1 MQNSNVKG
9 HIVESGIF
17 LVGYMVSSLVVL
29 WGIGF
34 GRLHQ
39 HGDTI
44 VTYSILFGT
53 LETLKILLTGKILRV
68 VLFFTNV
75 FTGYYLMAFIDI
87 IRRRCSIHD
96 ISPLNTGTYELV
108 LLLGIV
114 LSGFSYILLLI
125 KHLHTRNGDLKW
137 RKNIRRTKKRVS
149 EIERE
154 RGQVQ
159 QMKLEPMAFSAEPA
173 SGELQYKELSKQEN
187 PIVGE
192 EVEAALAAETTPPAE
207 NQETG
212 EEIVINSHESKV
224 ITVLDRILKNPNF
237 FEFSVYERKA
247 LRKGKR
253 NEILTHSLYVIRNIS
268 IPEEMTLSYNGTETA
283 PFSEGAWILNT
294 DMDIDS
300 YYSYSRGN
308 NSYDMRLLVS
318 SEYIDTEQTA
328 RKIKE
333 SIKSDIAY
341 FFLDHKINLKE
352 HENCNTA
359 LFGTLVPKKK

>member
-44 VTYSILFGT
+44 VTYSILLGT

-96 ISPLNTGTYELV
+96 ISPLNTGTYELFF
-108 LLLGIV
+108 LLGIV
-114 LSGFSYILLLI
+114 LSGLSYILLLI

-159 QMKLEPMAFSAEPA
+159 QMKLEPMAFSDEPA
-173 SGELQYKELSKQEN
+173 SGELQHKELSKQEN

-192 EVEAALAAETTPPAE
+192 E
-207 NQETG
+207 G
-212 EEIVINSHESKV
+212 
-224 ITVLDRILKNPNF
+224 R
-237 FEFSVYERKA
+237 
-247 LRKGKR
+247 
-253 NEILTHSLYVIRNIS
+253 
-268 IPEEMTLSYNGTETA
+268 
-283 PFSEGAWILNT
+283 
-294 DMDIDS
+294 
-300 YYSYSRGN
+300 
-308 NSYDMRLLVS
+308 
-318 SEYIDTEQTA
+318 
-328 RKIKE
+328 
-333 SIKSDIAY
+333 
-341 FFLDHKINLKE
+341 
-352 HENCNTA
+352 
-359 LFGTLVPKKK
+359 